1 MMSFFFSWVFS
12 GISPYCFSNDAVR
25 GKRFHYF
32 TSGISCDFKVVIP
45 AGYFACKSH
54 GCIVSLPLLA
64 FNFTTNTDPSASL
77 GSVFT
82 CFPNAAFLLGIVSV
96 ETYAQSF
103 KVITISL
110 KAS

>member
-1 MMSFFFSWVFS
+1 MSFFFSWVFS
-12 GISPYCFSNDAVR
+12 GISPYCFSNAAIR

-32 TSGISCDFKVVIP
+32 SCDFKVVIP
-45 AGYFACKSH
+45 AGYFECKSH
-54 GCIVSLPLLA
+54 GCIVSFPLLV
-64 FNFTTNTDPSASL
+64 FNFMTNTDPSTLL

-82 CFPNAAFLLGIVSV
+82 CFPNAPFLHGIFSV